1 MNRQNFFIIVFWI
14 FIIVAMGVFLLNNST
29 ADTLHMRDGSTV
41 EGKIISMNDQAIT
54 INTSSGKMIL
64 PRSRIS
70 KIVKEGEVTGEK
82 EEIKLTPVPMVT
94 PRIEKPQVMMLATP
108 SPEPMPSP
116 SPAETPMPAIELTP
130 APVQTPSIEETPI
143 TPKEVSEEKFEE
155 EWAKEVST
163 PVKET
168 PQEIQEAPKPRATSS
183 LIPPTPVPYVEKEK
197 PLPEISEEQVAAL
210 KKLIVGS
217 FRLIEQEAL
226 IKSLATVFRNAA
238 VGDPI
243 YILDEI
249 KTSVGKTI
257 IDLQGRGEIRL
268 PINSHIQV
276 VYADATNTNI
286 KIKLLGGKIWTKIEK
301 TAAQNINFQVQTP
314 GVVAGV
320 RGTIF
325 KVELLP
331 QNEERIAVLEGLVS
345 VLVEKTGE
353 KIDIQANQAWSI
365 NLNTYLSALTPTTE
379 VDRREWE
386 EWDKWVEDMMGVA
399 VFFPVGGNI
408 IMDMSKQT
416 AMEQKYYA
424 QMMDEANKKIRWN
437 QVGDALDVLKEGV
450 IRFAKDVGRFPTE
463 EEGLKA
469 LLENPGVKNWKGPY
483 IPPQTPFPIK
493 DRWGTD
499 IYYEKHTS
507 PTGNEY
513 YTITSAGPNK
523 IYRKGKW
530 QPDEDIW
537 VIINP
542 NVIN

>member
-1 MNRQNFFIIVFWI
+1 MNQKNYFIIKVQFLVLVI
-14 FIIVAMGVFLLNNST
+14 CMLFLLHSLP
-29 ADTLHMRDGSTV
+29 ADTLYMREGSTV
-41 EGKIISMNDQAIT
+41 EGTILTMSDEAIT
-54 INTSSGKMIL
+54 LNTPSGKMII

-70 KIVKEGEVTGEK
+70 KIVKESSATGQK
-82 EEIKLTPVPMVT
+82 EEITLTPVPMVT
-94 PRIEKPQVMMLATP
+94 PRIEKPQRLILPKITP
-108 SPEPMPSP
+108 
-116 SPAETPMPAIELTP
+116 TPTPQIELSPIPIPTP
-130 APVQTPSIEETPI
+130 KIEETPI
-143 TPKEVSEEKFEE
+143 PPKEVPIEKPEE
-155 EWAKEVST
+155 EWVEETSIQAKT
-163 PVKET
+163 T
-168 PQEIQEAPKPRATSS
+168 PQEIQVTPKTRPTPS
-183 LIPPTPVPYVEKEK
+183 LIPPTPEPIVEKEK
-197 PLPEISEEQVAAL
+197 PSVEISEEQTALL

-217 FRLIEQEAL
+217 FKLIEQGTL
-226 IKSLATVFRNAA
+226 IKSLATEFRNA
-238 VGDPI
+238 VLGDPI
-243 YILDEI
+243 YIQDEI
-249 KTSVGKTI
+249 KTTVGKTI
-257 IDLQGRGEIRL
+257 IDLKGRGEVRL

-331 QNEERIAVLEGLVS
+331 GNEERIAVLEGLVS
-345 VLVEKTGE
+345 VLIEKTGE
-353 KIDIQANQAWSI
+353 TVDVQANQAWSI
-365 NLNTYLSALTPTTE
+365 KLDTYLSALTPTTE

-399 VFFPVGGNI
+399 VMFPIGGDV

-416 AMEQKYYA
+416 AMEQKMYG
-424 QMMDEANKKIRWN
+424 QMMNEANKQVKWN

-450 IRFAKDVGRFPTE
+450 IRFAKDMGRFPTE

-483 IPPQTPFPIK
+483 IPSQTPYPVK

-499 IYYEKHTS
+499 IYYEKHLS

-542 NVIN
+542 NTVVSDKP

>member
-1 MNRQNFFIIVFWI
+1 MGRTKMNQNNYLMKILPLLFLIIIMLCSVCNLF
-14 FIIVAMGVFLLNNST
+14 
-29 ADTLHMRDGSTV
+29 ADTLYMREGSTV
-41 EGKIISMNDQAIT
+41 EGTILTMSDEAISL
-54 INTSSGKMIL
+54 NTPSGKMIIL
-64 PRSRIS
+64 RSRIS
-70 KIVKEGEVTGEK
+70 KIVKESPTTGQK
-82 EEIKLTPVPMVT
+82 EEITLTPVPMVT
-94 PRIEKPQVMMLATP
+94 PRIERPPKLILKETTPTPIPTPQIEPTSMPPKEVPIEKP
-108 SPEPMPSP
+108 EEKWGE
-116 SPAETPMPAIELTP
+116 ET
-130 APVQTPSIEETPI
+130 PVQT
-143 TPKEVSEEKFEE
+143 KV
-155 EWAKEVST
+155 
-163 PVKET
+163 T
-168 PQEIQEAPKPRATSS
+168 PQEIQATPIPHATPS
-183 LIPPTPVPYVEKEK
+183 LIPPTPEPLAEKEK
-197 PLPEISEEQVAAL
+197 PSTEISEEQTAIL

-217 FRLIEQEAL
+217 FKLIEQDAL
-226 IKSLATVFRNAA
+226 IKSLATEFRKALL
-238 VGDPI
+238 GDPI
-243 YILDEI
+243 YVQDEI
-249 KTSVGKTI
+249 KTTVGKTI
-257 IDLQGRGEIRL
+257 IDLKGRGEVRL

-331 QNEERIAVLEGLVS
+331 GNEERIAVLEGLVS
-345 VLVEKTGE
+345 VLIEKTGE
-353 KIDIQANQAWSI
+353 KVDVQANQAWSI
-365 NLNTYLSALTPTTE
+365 KLDTYLSALTPTTE

-399 VFFPVGGNI
+399 VMFPVGGNV

-416 AMEQKYYA
+416 AMEQKMYA
-424 QMMDEANKKIRWN
+424 QMMDESNKQVKWN

-450 IRFAKDVGRFPTE
+450 IRFAKDVKRFPTE

-469 LLENPGVKNWKGPY
+469 LLENPGVRNWKGPY
-483 IPPQTPFPIK
+483 IPPQTPYPVK

-499 IYYEKHTS
+499 IYYEKHLS

-530 QPDEDIW
+530 QADEDIW

-542 NVIN
+542 NTIISDKP